1 MGTLNID
8 RYHAAMGDASYK
20 DVTRLHDKLLS
31 DGQATFYV
39 TQRKLPFAPCLGHER
54 LVRLLVDSQIDR
66 PRLRFLEQDR
76 AGLKLFAKAIEDMY
90 FVGVIRTVRPGTII
104 FAQQPFADISGAFGL
119 TQAQEIKFEHAFDL
133 PMTTASTAM
142 QFRMAAGDKRWLS
155 DFSLRR
161 NGDIERAVDIATYAF
176 IGGFND
182 TSNMEAAHRLD
193 IPAVGTE
200 AHYWQ
205 QAYIEY
211 MYEPEIEPRTGK
223 PKHFEQVAFERWL
236 DANPNGTT
244 LLLDT
249 IDVYMGAVHATM
261 AATSSDARRRAF
273 KGFRVDSGDLA
284 ELGRWCL
291 RFFEANGLHGL
302 RPNLTG
308 DLDVEKVRAIV
319 KEFPEAAGFGI
330 GTKLSSEVPAVA
342 GVIFKQSL
350 IEGHPTLKASNS
362 IEKTTLPGRLQ
373 VFRGI
378 DDQGHYVGDV
388 TGLDEE
394 EIQIP
399 GATQVERLLLPFWE
413 NGQHSAIP
421 SIEKQKAFVEDQRRR
436 FADIN
441 NYPHTLSGTLKVLRD
456 DLTAQMRAD
465 KSGWEEVLKVPDTG
479 FDKPRQAMV
488 TGLNRRECDHAG
500 QSLRRPKAK
509 A

>member
-20 DVTRLHDKLLS
+20 DGTRLHDRALS
-31 DGQATFYV
+31 DARATFYV

-54 LVRLLVDSQIDR
+54 LIRLLVDSQIDR

-76 AGLKLFAKAIEDMY
+76 GGLQRFAKAIEDIQ
-90 FVGVIRTVRPGTII
+90 FVGAIRAVRTGTIV
-104 FAQQPFADISGAFGL
+104 FAQQPFADITGAFGL

-133 PMTTASTAM
+133 PMTTAATAM
-142 QFRMAAGDKRWLS
+142 QFRMAAGEHRWLS

-161 NGDIERAVDIATYAF
+161 NGDIERAVDIAVYAF

-205 QAYIEY
+205 QSYIEY
-211 MYEPEIEPRTGK
+211 MFDPEIEPRTGK

-249 IDVYMGAVHATM
+249 IDVYMGAVHAAM
-261 AATSSDARRRAF
+261 AATSTEARRRAF

-284 ELGRWCL
+284 ELGEWCL
-291 RFFEANGLHGL
+291 RFFEANGIYDL

-308 DLDVEKVRAIV
+308 DLDVEKVRRIV
-319 KEFPEAAGFGI
+319 RDFPRANGFGI
-330 GTKLSSEVPAVA
+330 GTKLSSEVKSVA
-342 GVIFKQSL
+342 GVIFKQCL
-350 IEGHPTLKASNS
+350 IEGRPTLKASNS
-362 IEKTTLPGRLQ
+362 EEKTTLPGRLQ
-373 VFRGI
+373 LFRGS
-378 DDQGHYVGDV
+378 DADGNYVGDI

-394 EIQIP
+394 KVEIP
-399 GATQVERLLLPFWE
+399 GAARVERLLVPFWE
-413 NGQHSAIP
+413 NGQHASIP
-421 SIEKQKAFVEDQRRR
+421 SIEKQKGFVADQRRR

-441 NYPHTLSGTLKVLRD
+441 NYPCSLSDKLRKLRD

-465 KSGWEEVLKVPDTG
+465 NSGWQEVVKMPEEVPD
-479 FDKPRQAMV
+479 RVSQ
-488 TGLNRRECDHAG
+488 
-500 QSLRRPKAK
+500 PK
-509 A
+509 

>member
-20 DVTRLHDKLLS
+20 DVTHLHDKLLS
-31 DGQATFYV
+31 EAQACFYV

-90 FVGVIRTVRPGTII
+90 FVGAIRTVRPGTIV

-142 QFRMAAGDKRWLS
+142 QIRMAAGDKRWLS

-182 TSNMEAAHRLD
+182 TSNMEAAFRLD
-193 IPAVGTE
+193 IPAVGTA

-205 QAYIEY
+205 QAFSEY
-211 MYEPEIEPRTGK
+211 MYEPEIEPRTGR

-249 IDVYMGAVHATM
+249 IDVYLGAVHAAM
-261 AATSSDARRRAF
+261 AATSTDARRRAF

-291 RFFEANGLHGL
+291 RFFEANGLHDL
-302 RPNLTG
+302 KANLTG

-342 GVIFKQSL
+342 GVIFKQCL
-350 IEGHPTLKASNS
+350 IDGQPTLKASNS

-378 DDQGHYVGDV
+378 DEQGNYLGDV
-388 TGLDEE
+388 TGLDDE

-399 GATQVERLLLPFWE
+399 GAARVERLLLPFWE

-421 SIEKQKAFVEDQRRR
+421 SIEKQKAFVEEQCKR

-441 NYPHTLSGTLKVLRD
+441 NYPQSLSGKLQKLRD
-456 DLTAQMRAD
+456 ELTAEMRAD
-465 KSGWEEVLKVPDTG
+465 NSGWEDVLKMPGQVSEAPQ
-479 FDKPRQAMV
+479 QANAMR
-488 TGLNRRECDHAG
+488 LNRPE
-500 QSLRRPKAK
+500 
-509 A
+509 

>member
-1 MGTLNID
+1 
-8 RYHAAMGDASYK
+8 
-20 DVTRLHDKLLS
+20 LS
-31 DGQATFYV
+31 DAEATFYV

-76 AGLKLFAKAIEDMY
+76 AGLQLFAKAIEDIQ
-90 FVGVIRTVRPGTII
+90 FVGRIRTVRSGTIV
-104 FAQQPFADISGAFGL
+104 FAHEPFADITGAFGL

-133 PMTTASTAM
+133 PMTTAATAM
-142 QFRMAAGDKRWLS
+142 QFRMVAGDKRWLS

-205 QAYIEY
+205 QAFIEF
-211 MYEPEIEPRTGK
+211 MDQPEIDERTGK

-249 IDVYMGAVHATM
+249 IDVYMGAVHAAM
-261 AATSSDARRRAF
+261 AATSTEARRRAF

-284 ELGRWCL
+284 ELGQWCL
-291 RFFEANGLHGL
+291 RFFEMNGLSGL

-308 DLDVEKVRAIV
+308 DLDVEKVRRIV
-319 KEFPEAAGFGI
+319 EEFPEAAGFGI
-330 GTKLSSEVPAVA
+330 GTKLSSEVRAVA
-342 GVIFKQSL
+342 GVIFKQCMMKDR
-350 IEGHPTLKASNS
+350 PTLKASNS
-362 IEKTTLPGRLQ
+362 KDKITLPGRLQ
-373 VFRGI
+373 LFRGI
-378 DDQGHYVGDV
+378 DVTGNYAGDV
-388 TGLDEE
+388 IGLDDETV
-394 EIQIP
+394 EIP
-399 GATQVERLLLPFWE
+399 EATSVERLLVPFWE

-421 SIEKQKAFVEDQRRR
+421 SIMKQKVFVEEQRKR
-436 FADIN
+436 FKDIN
-441 NYPHTLSGTLKVLRD
+441 SYRPVFSPALQALRD
-456 DLTAQMRAD
+456 ELTQRMRED
-465 KSGWEEVLKVPDTG
+465 NSGWEDILHVPETHIRLKATKG
-479 FDKPRQAMV
+479 
-488 TGLNRRECDHAG
+488 
-500 QSLRRPKAK
+500 
-509 A
+509 

>member
-20 DVTRLHDKLLS
+20 DVTRLHDRPLS
-31 DGQATFYV
+31 ETEATFYV
-39 TQRKLPFAPCLGHER
+39 TQRKLPFAPVLGHDR
-54 LVRLLVDSQIDR
+54 LIRLLVDSQIDR

-76 AGLKLFAKAIEDMY
+76 GGLQRFAKAIEDIQ
-90 FVGVIRTVRPGTII
+90 FVGTIRAVKPGTIV
-104 FAQQPFADISGAFGL
+104 FAQQPFADITGAFGL

-142 QFRMAAGDKRWLS
+142 QFRIAAGDHRWLS

-161 NGDIERAVDIATYAF
+161 NGDIERAVDIAVYAF

-205 QAYIEY
+205 QSYIEY
-211 MYEPEIEPRTGK
+211 MYEPEIEPRTGR

-249 IDVYMGAVHATM
+249 IDVYMGAVHAAM
-261 AATSSDARRRAF
+261 AATSTEARRRAF

-284 ELGRWCL
+284 ELGQWCL

-308 DLDVEKVRAIV
+308 DLDVEKIRGIV
-319 KEFPEAAGFGI
+319 SEFPEVAGFGI
-330 GTKLSSEVPAVA
+330 GTKLSSEVKNVA
-342 GVIFKQSL
+342 GVIFKQCL
-350 IEGHPTLKASNS
+350 IDNRPTLKASNS
-362 IEKTTLPGRLQ
+362 LDKTTLPGRLQ
-373 VFRGI
+373 LFRGV
-378 DDQGHYVGDV
+378 DSRGTYVGDL
-388 TGLDEE
+388 TGLDDEE
-394 EIQIP
+394 VEIP
-399 GATQVERLLLPFWE
+399 GASRVERLLVSFWE
-413 NGQHSAIP
+413 NGQHAKIP
-421 SIEKQKAFVEDQRRR
+421 SIEKQKSFVAEQRRR
-436 FADIN
+436 FPDIN
-441 NYPHTLSGTLKVLRD
+441 NYPTLLSDNLRQLRD

-465 KSGWEEVLKVPDTG
+465 NSGWQEVLRMPEEATDKVAES
-479 FDKPRQAMV
+479 K
-488 TGLNRRECDHAG
+488 
-500 QSLRRPKAK
+500 
-509 A
+509 

>member
-8 RYHAAMGDASYK
+8 RYHAAMGDASFK
-20 DVTRLHDKLLS
+20 EVTRLHEQLLS
-31 DGQATFYV
+31 DAEATFYI

-76 AGLKLFAKAIEDMY
+76 GGLQLFAKAIEDIQ
-90 FVGVIRTVRPGTII
+90 FVGKIRTVRPGTIV
-104 FAQQPFADISGAFGL
+104 FAQEPFADISGAFGL

-133 PMTTASTAM
+133 PMTTASLAL
-142 QFRMAAGDKRWLS
+142 QFRMAAGENRWLS

-161 NGDIERAVDIATYAF
+161 NGDIERAVDIAVYAF

-205 QAYIEY
+205 QSYIEF
-211 MYEPEIEPRTGK
+211 MDNPEIEPRTGK

-249 IDVYMGAVHATM
+249 IDVYMGAVHAAM
-261 AATSSDARRRAF
+261 AATSTESRRRAF

-284 ELGRWCL
+284 ELGEWCL
-291 RFFEANGLHGL
+291 RFFEANDLKDL

-308 DLDVEKVRAIV
+308 DLDVEKVRKIV
-319 KEFPEAAGFGI
+319 AEFPEVAGFGI
-330 GTKLSSEVPAVA
+330 GTKLSSEVRAVA
-342 GVIFKQSL
+342 GVIFKQCL
-350 IEGHPTLKASNS
+350 MTGRPTLKASNS
-362 IEKTTLPGRLQ
+362 PDKITLPGRLQ
-373 VFRGI
+373 LFRGS
-378 DDQGHYVGDV
+378 DANGNYVGDV
-388 TGLDEE
+388 IGLDEE
-394 EIQIP
+394 EVEIA
-399 GATQVERLLLPFWE
+399 GAHAVERLLVPFWE

-421 SIEKQKAFVEDQRRR
+421 SIIKQKVFVEEQRKR
-436 FADIN
+436 FSDIN
-441 NYPHTLSGTLKVLRD
+441 NYPRKLSAKLTELRD
-456 DLTAQMRAD
+456 KLTEQMRVD
-465 KSGWEEVLKVPDTG
+465 DSGWQEVLNMPEKNSSPEI
-479 FDKPRQAMV
+479 K
-488 TGLNRRECDHAG
+488 
-500 QSLRRPKAK
+500 
-509 A
+509 

>member
-20 DVTRLHDKLLS
+20 NETRLHDRPLS
-31 DGQATFYV
+31 DAQATFYV
-39 TQRKLPFAPCLGHER
+39 TQRKLPFAPCLGHAR
-54 LVRLLVDSQIDR
+54 LIRLLVDSQLDR

-76 AGLKLFAKAIEDMY
+76 GGLQRFAKAIEDLQ
-90 FVGVIRTVRPGTII
+90 FVGSIRAVRPGTIV
-104 FAQQPFADISGAFGL
+104 FAQQPFADITGAFGL

-142 QFRMAAGDKRWLS
+142 QFRMAAGEERWLS

-161 NGDIERAVDIATYAF
+161 NGDIERAVDIAVYAF

-205 QAYIEY
+205 QSYIEY
-211 MYEPEIEPRTGK
+211 MTQPEIEPRTGK

-249 IDVYMGAVHATM
+249 IDVYMGAVHAAM
-261 AATSSDARRRAF
+261 AATSTPERRSAF

-284 ELGRWCL
+284 GAGEWCL
-291 RFFEANGLHGL
+291 RFFEANGLYNL

-308 DLDVEKVRAIV
+308 DLDVEKVRRIV
-319 KEFPEAAGFGI
+319 RDFPGANGFGI

-342 GVIFKQSL
+342 GVIFKQCL
-350 IEGHPTLKASNS
+350 IDGRPTLKASNTE
-362 IEKTTLPGRLQ
+362 EKTTLPGRLQ
-373 VFRGI
+373 LFRGS
-378 DDQGHYVGDV
+378 DADGRYVADV
-388 TGLDEE
+388 TGLEEE
-394 EIQIP
+394 EIEIP
-399 GATQVERLLLPFWE
+399 GAARVERLLVPFWE
-413 NGQHSAIP
+413 NGQYPSIP
-421 SIEKQKAFVEDQRRR
+421 SIEKQKSFVTDQRLR
-436 FADIN
+436 FDDLN
-441 NYPHTLSGTLKVLRD
+441 NYPHTLSDKLRKLRD

-465 KSGWEEVLKVPDTG
+465 NSGWQEVVKMPEEVPDKVT
-479 FDKPRQAMV
+479 QA
-488 TGLNRRECDHAG
+488 
-500 QSLRRPKAK
+500 K
-509 A
+509 

>member
-1 MGTLNID
+1 MATLNID
-8 RYHAAMGDASYK
+8 RYHAAMGDASFK
-20 DVTRLHDKLLS
+20 DVARLHDQRLS
-31 DGQATFYV
+31 DAAATFYV

-54 LVRLLVDSQIDR
+54 LIRLLVDSQIDR

-76 AGLKLFAKAIEDMY
+76 GGLHNFAKAIEDIQ
-90 FVGVIRTVRPGTII
+90 FVGAIRAVRPGTIV
-104 FAQQPFADISGAFGL
+104 FAQEPFADIRGAFGL

-142 QFRMAAGDKRWLS
+142 QFRMAAGDNRWLS

-161 NGDIERAVDIATYAF
+161 NGDIERAVDIAVYAF

-211 MYEPEIEPRTGK
+211 MYQPEIEPRTGK

-249 IDVYMGAVHATM
+249 IDVYMGAVHAAM
-261 AATSSDARRRAF
+261 AATSSESRRRAF

-284 ELGRWCL
+284 ELGEWCL
-291 RFFEANGLHGL
+291 RFFESNGLPGL

-308 DLDVEKVRAIV
+308 DLDVGKVRRIV
-319 KEFPEAAGFGI
+319 AEFPEVAGFGI

-342 GVIFKQSL
+342 GVIFKQCL
-350 IEGHPTLKASNS
+350 MKDRPTLKASNS
-362 IEKTTLPGRLQ
+362 QDKITLPGKLQ
-373 VFRGI
+373 LFRGS
-378 DDQGHYVGDV
+378 DARGNYVADAI
-388 TGLDEE
+388 GLDDEE
-394 EIQIP
+394 VSIP
-399 GATQVERLLLPFWE
+399 GAVTVERLLVPFWE

-421 SIEKQKAFVEDQRRR
+421 SIEKQKVFVEEQRKR
-436 FADIN
+436 FPDIN
-441 NYPHTLSGTLKVLRD
+441 NYPLQLTEKLRRLRD
-456 DLTAQMRAD
+456 ELVTQMKTD
-465 KSGWEEVLKVPDTG
+465 DSGWQEVLVQP
-479 FDKPRQAMV
+479 
-488 TGLNRRECDHAG
+488 
-500 QSLRRPKAK
+500 
-509 A
+509 

>member
-1 MGTLNID
+1 
-8 RYHAAMGDASYK
+8 MGDASFK
-20 DVTRLHDKLLS
+20 DATRLHNRRLS
-31 DGQATFYV
+31 DAEATFYI

-54 LVRLLVDSQIDR
+54 LVRLLIDSQIDR

-76 AGLKLFAKAIEDMY
+76 GGLQLFAKAIEDIQ
-90 FVGVIRTVRPGTII
+90 FVGKIRAVRSGTII
-104 FAQQPFADISGAFGL
+104 FANEPFADISGAFGL

-133 PMTTASTAM
+133 PMTTASKAM
-142 QFRMAAGDKRWLS
+142 EFRMAAGDKRWLS

-161 NGDIERAVDIATYAF
+161 NGDIERAVDIAVYAF

-211 MYEPEIEPRTGK
+211 MDNPEIEPRTGK

-261 AATSSDARRRAF
+261 AATSSEQRRRAF

-284 ELGRWCL
+284 ELGQWCL

-308 DLDVEKVRAIV
+308 DLDVERVKEIV
-319 KEFPEAAGFGI
+319 AEFPEVAGFGI
-330 GTKLSSEVPAVA
+330 GTKLSSEVKAVA
-342 GVIFKQSL
+342 GVIFKQCL
-350 IEGHPTLKASNS
+350 MEDRPTLKASNS
-362 IEKTTLPGRLQ
+362 PEKITLPGRLQ
-373 VFRGI
+373 LFRGS
-378 DDQGHYVGDV
+378 DSNGNYVRDV
-388 TGLDEE
+388 IGLEHE
-394 EIQIP
+394 AVEIA
-399 GATQVERLLLPFWE
+399 GASKVERLLVPFWE

-421 SIEKQKAFVEDQRRR
+421 SIEKQKVFVEEQRKR
-436 FADIN
+436 FPDIY
-441 NYPHTLSGTLKVLRD
+441 NYPVTLSVNLCQLRD
-456 DLTAQMRAD
+456 ELTARMCAD
-465 KSGWEEVLKVPDTG
+465 NSGWQEVLTIPE
-479 FDKPRQAMV
+479 PA
-488 TGLNRRECDHAG
+488 NEI
-500 QSLRRPKAK
+500 SLETEAK
-509 A
+509 GSR

>member
-8 RYHAAMGDASYK
+8 RYHAAMGNASFK
-20 DVTRLHDKLLS
+20 DVTRLHDQRLS
-31 DGQATFYV
+31 DAEATFYI

-76 AGLKLFAKAIEDMY
+76 GGLKLFAKAIEDIQ
-90 FVGVIRTVRPGTII
+90 FVGKIRAVRPGTIV
-104 FAQQPFADISGAFGL
+104 FANQPFADIRGAFGL

-133 PMTTASTAM
+133 PMTTAALAM
-142 QFRMAAGDKRWLS
+142 QLRMAAGDRWLS

-161 NGDIERAVDIATYAF
+161 NGDIERAVDVATYAF

-205 QAYIEY
+205 QSYVEF
-211 MYEPEIEPRTGK
+211 MDEPELDPRTGR

-249 IDVYMGAVHATM
+249 IDVHMGAVHAAM
-261 AATSSDARRRAF
+261 AATSTEARRRAF

-284 ELGRWCL
+284 ELGEWCL
-291 RFFEANGLHGL
+291 RFFEANGLYGL

-308 DLDVEKVRAIV
+308 DLDVEKVRRIV
-319 KEFPEAAGFGI
+319 KEFPQAAGFGI

-342 GVIFKQSL
+342 GVIFKQCL
-350 IEGHPTLKASNS
+350 MKDAPTLKASNS
-362 IEKTTLPGRLQ
+362 EDKITLPGKLQ
-373 VFRGI
+373 LFRGS
-378 DDQGHYVGDV
+378 
-388 TGLDEE
+388 DEK
-394 EIQIP
+394 
-399 GATQVERLLLPFWE
+399 GM
-413 NGQHSAIP
+413 
-421 SIEKQKAFVEDQRRR
+421 
-436 FADIN
+436 
-441 NYPHTLSGTLKVLRD
+441 Y
-456 DLTAQMRAD
+456 
-465 KSGWEEVLKVPDTG
+465 
-479 FDKPRQAMV
+479 
-488 TGLNRRECDHAG
+488 
-500 QSLRRPKAK
+500 
-509 A
+509 

>member
-8 RYHAAMGDASYK
+8 RYHAAMGDASFK
-20 DVTRLHDKLLS
+20 DVARLHRGRLS
-31 DGQATFYV
+31 DAQATFYV

-54 LVRLLVDSQIDR
+54 LVRLLIDSQIDR

-76 AGLKLFAKAIEDMY
+76 GGLQLFAKAIEDIQ
-90 FVGVIRTVRPGTII
+90 FVGKVRAVRPGTII
-104 FAQQPFADISGAFGL
+104 FAQEPLADISGAFGL

-142 QFRMAAGDKRWLS
+142 QFRMAAGEHRWLS

-161 NGDIERAVDIATYAF
+161 NGDIERAVDIAVYAF

-211 MYEPEIEPRTGK
+211 MNDPEIEPRTGK

-249 IDVYMGAVHATM
+249 IDVYMGAVHAAM
-261 AATSSDARRRAF
+261 AATSSMARRRAF

-284 ELGRWCL
+284 ELGQWCL
-291 RFFEANGLHGL
+291 RFFEANGLRDL

-308 DLDVEKVRAIV
+308 DLDVEKVRRIV
-319 KEFPEAAGFGI
+319 KEFPEVAGFGI
-330 GTKLSSEVPAVA
+330 GTKLSSEVKSVA
-342 GVIFKQSL
+342 GVIFKQCL
-350 IEGHPTLKASNS
+350 MEQLPTLKASNS
-362 IEKTTLPGRLQ
+362 QDKITLPGRLQ
-373 VFRGI
+373 LFRGI
-378 DDQGHYVGDV
+378 DALENYIGDV
-388 TGLDEE
+388 IGLEE
-394 EIQIP
+394 EEVAIP
-399 GATQVERLLLPFWE
+399 GAARVERLLVPFWE

-421 SIEKQKAFVEDQRRR
+421 SITKQKVFVEDQRKR

-441 NYPHTLSGTLKVLRD
+441 NYPVALSDRLNKLRD
-456 DLTAQMRAD
+456 QLTEQMLAD
-465 KSGWEEVLKVPDTG
+465 NSGWQEILQVPEPADIEAL
-479 FDKPRQAMV
+479 QA
-488 TGLNRRECDHAG
+488 E
-500 QSLRRPKAK
+500 
-509 A
+509 